1 MKGYKAFKPGFYCEH
16 GGNKK
21 QYFENSIAEDT
32 GANGCGRQGVMHFC
46 EAPLD
51 TLDYYPLI
59 DDGGKMTEFAEVEPL
74 DEVYSEGNKHA
85 TRKLKIGAK
94 LSFKD
99 IVAAQVDVVFKKAEH
114 AKKDGVRKLVSQLA
128 ASGDDSKLAAS
139 GDDSKL
145 AASGGNSQLAASGDD
160 SQLAASGDDSQLAAS
175 GWNSQLAA
183 SGGNSIAA
191 AIGRNSIVKAA
202 IGNWI
207 ALAEYGK
214 YDGKCYPVL
223 CVKSAQIDGET
234 LRPGTWYALKNGE
247 FVEVKE

>member
-32 GANGCGRQGVMHFC
+32 GANGCCRQGVMHFC

-128 ASGDDSKLAAS
+128 ASGD
-139 GDDSKL
+139 
-145 AASGGNSQLAASGDD
+145 N
-160 SQLAASGDDSQLAAS
+160 SQLAAS
-175 GWNSQLAA
+175 GWNS
-183 SGGNSIAA
+183 IAA
-191 AIGRNSIVKAA
+191 AIGRSSIVKAA

-207 ALAEYGK
+207 VLAEYGE

-234 LRPGTWYALKNGE
+234 LKPDTWYTLKDGE
-247 FVEVKE
+247 FVEVEG